1 MAVTLDSANSD
12 FHLGDIESQIV
23 PQYIS
28 EAAAGKKKKKKKEEE
43 ERRHGVKKWKHK
55 PSHCNV
61 SSMFRRDCW
70 MPDS

>member
-28 EAAAGKKKKKKKEEE
+28 EAAAGKKKKKK
-43 ERRHGVKKWKHK
+43 RR
-55 PSHCNV
+55 
-61 SSMFRRDCW
+61 RRATPRSEK
-70 MPDS
+70 MKTQTFSL